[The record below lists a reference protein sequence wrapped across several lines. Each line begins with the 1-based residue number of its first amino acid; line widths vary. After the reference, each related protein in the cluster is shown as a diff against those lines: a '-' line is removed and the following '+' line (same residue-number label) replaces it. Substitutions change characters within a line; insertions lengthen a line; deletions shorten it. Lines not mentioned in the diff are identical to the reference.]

1 MVAPAHANFESR
13 MEPSV
18 NVFFVCGA
26 PKSGTTWLQRIL
38 DAHPEVCCSGEGH
51 FVERF
56 TAPLARV
63 LNAYNTQLSLE
74 IEQVYEGEPI
84 YGPVDQSEL
93 DDLGRAFILRRLTS
107 RAAPGVQWVGDKT
120 PRYTHQLQALDRL
133 FPQARFINIVRDP
146 RDVAV
151 SRMGHSRRIG
161 LTEVFTPGTA
171 QNKQAIEDAVSG
183 WIEALRLVDAFARS
197 HPGRVR
203 ELRYWELVERPAE
216 TAADLFEFL
225 GVSTAQPTIEA
236 VVAATSFEALSGRK
250 PGEEDAGAFLRN
262 GVPGDWRKHLGAE
275 AVAAIEAA
283 CGELMREKALPSPRA
298 RRSA

>member
-1 MVAPAHANFESR
+1 
-13 MEPSV
+13 V

-56 TAPLARV
+56 TGPLARV
-63 LNAYNTQLSLE
+63 LNAYNTQLSME
-74 IEQVYEGEPI
+74 TEQVYEGEPI
-84 YGPVDQSEL
+84 YGPVSQAEL
-93 DDLGRAFILRRLTS
+93 DDLGRAFILRRLIS

-120 PRYTHQLQALDRL
+120 PRYTHQLQPLDRL

-161 LTEVFTPGTA
+161 LTEVFTPASA
-171 QNKQAIEDAVSG
+171 QNKQAIEDAVTG
-183 WIEALRLVDAFARS
+183 WIEAVRLVDAFAQG
-197 HPGRVR
+197 HPGRVH

-216 TAADLFEFL
+216 TAAELFAFL
-225 GVSTAQPTIEA
+225 GVATPRPIIDE
-236 VVAATSFEALSGRK
+236 VVAATSFEALSGRR
-250 PGEEDAGAFLRN
+250 PGEEDAGSFLRK
-262 GVPGDWRKHLGAE
+262 GVPGDWREHLDEDAL
-275 AVAAIEAA
+275 AAIEEA
-283 CGELMREKALPSPRA
+283 CGDLMREKQLPSPRV
-298 RRSA
+298 RRRA